1 MDSILSRFDSI
12 SLDEMS
18 GIRLMNRTDTKFV
31 TSAQMLRKML
41 EMASKEYLVQEIGGR
56 RNMLYYTVYFDT
68 PDYTFYNTHHNGHCN
83 RQKVRLRSYVES
95 HLSFL
100 EVKTKDNHG
109 RTRKKRV
116 GVDAPA
122 SGLRTMS
129 LDCGEDFLAAQLRVD
144 PHSLS
149 QKIENRFNR
158 ITLVNK
164 ARTERLTID
173 TQLEF
178 NNLDTGRRLS
188 LGKTAIIELKRDGL
202 QPSPILAILH
212 ALHIKPCGFSKYCIG
227 EALTNPDLKHN
238 RLKPRIRKIK
248 KTTGETLTLQQ
259 PGQTILI

>member
-178 NNLDTGRRLS
+178 NNLDTGQRLS

-259 PGQTILI
+259 PGQTTLI